1 MKRFL
6 LLSVSLLFLCG
17 ISLNAQRFAVKTNAL
32 YLATATPNVGLEVA
46 LGERWTFEAE
56 GGYNPWT
63 FDKEKNMKAKH
74 WLVSPEFRYWFCNSF
89 QGHFIG
95 INGNYTQFNVGALP
109 VPVHEAFISLNQTQ
123 EQDLEKSRVEGWAVG
138 AGLTYGYAFPIARR
152 WNIEFTAG
160 FGYWYSV
167 YNQYESRKC
176 GLFQETVKKHA
187 LGPTSLCI
195 SFIYMIR

>member
-6 LLSVSLLFLCG
+6 ILTIPLLFVCG

-109 VPVHEAFISLNQTQ
+109 VPVHESFISLNQTQ

-187 LGPTSLCI
+187 LGPTSLGI